1 MYSTK
6 TINTIN
12 SRDFL
17 KMYTLSYII
26 GKNGS
31 AYGREILSNIRSKNG
46 VWTPSHG
53 SLYPLLEDMVENN
66 LLVVDQE
73 EGKRKYYKATR
84 KGRHLYKKTSE
95 DFINTLR
102 VTSEFY
108 SNIADDLTVIE

>member
-26 GKNGS
+26 GKNGP
-31 AYGREILSNIRSKNG
+31 AYGREILSNIRDKNG

-53 SLYPLLEDMVENN
+53 SLYPLLEDMVADN
-66 LLVVDQE
+66 LLYIDE
-73 EGKRKYYKATR
+73 EIGKRKYYKATR
-84 KGRHLYKKTSE
+84 KGRNHYKKVSE
-95 DFINTLR
+95 EFRNTLLI
-102 VTSEFY
+102 TSEFY
-108 SNIADDLTVIE
+108 ANMAEDLTVIE